1 MAYKSQSRE
10 EILSSIIETET
21 HLNKIQDVDVLM
33 EQILTE
39 ARKVVH
45 ADAGSIYVRDGDRLA
60 IHYAQNDT
68 LQKQL
73 PPGQKMLYS
82 FFSFPINEKTIAG
95 YSALTNQLVNEP
107 DVYEISPAKPYK
119 FGRQTDAVSGYRT
132 VSNLTIPL
140 RTSNGRILGVLQ
152 VLNALDES
160 DKVTAFDKD
169 DELYISH
176 FASNATVALEHA
188 HLTRSMVLRMIRM
201 SELRD
206 PKETGPHVNR
216 VSSYA
221 VEIYDRWAFNN
232 SVDENESKK
241 FRDTLKIA
249 SMLHDVGKV
258 AISDLI
264 LKKPAK
270 FTEEEYLIMQGHT
283 WLGAKLFNEIES
295 PVDKVAREVALTHHE
310 NWDGS
315 GYPGK
320 VSVETGE
327 PLKVNPLNGRAYA
340 LKGDEIPISGR
351 IVALADVFDALS
363 CKRVYKEPWTEEKVL
378 EEIKSLRG
386 TKFDP
391 GVVDA
396 FFEILP
402 SIRSI
407 KDRFPDAEETEE
419 AAT

>member
-1 MAYKSQSRE
+1 MPYTKQTRE
-10 EILSSIIETET
+10 EILSGIIETET
-21 HLNKIQDVDVLM
+21 YLNKIQDVDVLM
-33 EQILTE
+33 ERILTE

-45 ADAGSIYVRDGDRLA
+45 ANAGSIYVRDGDRLA

-73 PPGQKMLYS
+73 PPGQKIVYS
-82 FFSFPINEKTIAG
+82 YFSFPINEKTIAG
-95 YSALTNQLVNEP
+95 YSAATNQLVNES
-107 DVYEISPAKPYK
+107 DVYEISPDKPYK
-119 FGRQTDAVSGYRT
+119 FGRQSDAVSGYRT

-140 RTSNGRILGVLQ
+140 RTSAGSILGVLQ
-152 VLNALDES
+152 VLNALDEN
-160 DKVTAFDKD
+160 DNVTSFDKD

-176 FASNATVALEHA
+176 FAANATVALEHA

-221 VEIYDRWAFNN
+221 VEIYDRWAFNH
-232 SVDENESKK
+232 SIDEAESSKY
-241 FRDTLKIA
+241 RDTLKIA

-270 FTEEEYLIMQGHT
+270 FTPEEYLIMQGHT

-295 PVDKVAREVALTHHE
+295 AVDLVAREVALTHHE
-310 NWDGS
+310 NWDGT

-320 VSVETGE
+320 VAVETGE
-327 PLKVNPLNGRAYA
+327 ALEKDPATGKALR
-340 LKGDEIPISGR
+340 LKGTDIPIAGR
-351 IVALADVFDALS
+351 IVALADVYDALS
-363 CKRVYKEPWTEEKVL
+363 CKRVYKEPWTEENVL
-378 EEIKSLRG
+378 EEIRKMSG
-386 TKFDP
+386 SKFDP
-391 GVVDA
+391 EVVEA

-402 SIRSI
+402 SIQAI
-407 KDRFPDAEETEE
+407 HERFPDTEE
-419 AAT
+419 

>member
-1 MAYKSQSRE
+1 MPYKKMTRE
-10 EILSSIIETET
+10 EILSGIIETET
-21 HLNKIQDVDVLM
+21 YLHKIQDVDVLM

-39 ARKVVH
+39 SRKVVH

-73 PPGQKMLYS
+73 PPGQKMVYS
-82 FFSFPINEKTIAG
+82 YFSFPINEKTIAG
-95 YSALTNQLVNEP
+95 YSASTNQLVNEP
-107 DVYEISPAKPYK
+107 DVYEISPEKPYK
-119 FGRQTDAVSGYRT
+119 FGRQSDAVSGYRT

-140 RTSNGRILGVLQ
+140 RTSGGSILGVLQ
-152 VLNALDES
+152 ILNALDEN
-160 DKVTAFDKD
+160 DNVTSFDKD

-176 FASNATVALEHA
+176 FAANATVALEHA

-221 VEIYDRWAFNN
+221 VEIYDRWAFNH
-232 SVDENESKK
+232 SVDENESRK

-264 LKKPAK
+264 LKKPAR
-270 FTEEEYLIMQGHT
+270 FTPEEYLIMQGHT
-283 WLGAKLFNEIES
+283 RLGARLFNEIES
-295 PVDKVAREVALTHHE
+295 PVDEVARDVALTHHE
-310 NWDGS
+310 NWDGT
-315 GYPGK
+315 GYPGR
-320 VSVETGE
+320 VSIETGE
-327 PLKVNPLNGRAYA
+327 AIETDPLTGKAMG
-340 LKGDEIPISGR
+340 LKGLEIPIAGR
-351 IVALADVFDALS
+351 IVALADVYDALS
-363 CKRVYKEPWTEEKVL
+363 CKRVYKEPWTEDKVL
-378 EEIKSLRG
+378 DEIRNLRG
-386 TKFDP
+386 TKFDAE
-391 GVVDA
+391 VVDA

-402 SIRSI
+402 TIQAIR
-407 KDRFPDAEETEE
+407 DRFPDTDE
-419 AAT
+419 

>member
-1 MAYKSQSRE
+1 MMAYKKQSRE
-10 EILSSIIETET
+10 EILSGIIETES
-21 HLNKIQDVDVLM
+21 HLNRIQDVDVLM

-73 PPGQKMLYS
+73 PPGQKIVYS

-95 YSALTNQLVNEP
+95 YSALTDQLVNER
-107 DVYEISPAKPYK
+107 DVYEISADKPYK
-119 FGRQTDAVSGYRT
+119 FGRQSDAVSGYRT
-132 VSNLTIPL
+132 ASNLTIPL

-152 VLNALDES
+152 VLNALDEEGN
-160 DKVTAFDKD
+160 VTHFNKD
-169 DELYISH
+169 DELYMSH

-188 HLTRSMVLRMIRM
+188 HLTRSMVLRMIKM

-232 SVDENESKK
+232 SIDENESKK
-241 FRDTLKIA
+241 YRDTLKIA

-264 LKKPAK
+264 LKKPAR
-270 FTEEEYLIMQGHT
+270 FTEDEYMIMQGHT
-283 WLGAKLFNEIES
+283 WLGAKLFSEIES
-295 PVDKVAREVALTHHE
+295 PVDKVARDVALTHHE
-310 NWDGS
+310 NWDGT

-320 VSVETGE
+320 IRVENGD
-327 PLKVNPLNGRAYA
+327 PLKKSAKTGRAEG
-340 LKGDEIPISGR
+340 LKGEEIPIGGR
-351 IVALADVFDALS
+351 IVALADVYDALS
-363 CKRVYKEPWTEEKVL
+363 CKRVYKEPWTEDKVL
-378 EEIKSLRG
+378 EEIRSLRG

-402 SIRSI
+402 SIQSI
-407 KDRFPDAEETEE
+407 RERFPDTEE
-419 AAT
+419 

>member
-1 MAYKSQSRE
+1 MAYAKKTRE
-10 EILSSIIETET
+10 EILSGIIETET
-21 HLNKIQDVDVLM
+21 YLNKIQDVDVLM
-33 EQILTE
+33 ELILTE

-73 PPGQKMLYS
+73 PPGQKIVYS
-82 FFSFPINEKTIAG
+82 YFSFPINEKTIAG

-107 DVYEISPAKPYK
+107 DVYEISPDKPYK
-119 FGRQTDAVSGYRT
+119 FGRQSDAVSGYRT
-132 VSNLTIPL
+132 ASNLTIPL
-140 RTSNGRILGVLQ
+140 RTSGGSILGVLQ
-152 VLNALDES
+152 VLNALDSEGN
-160 DKVTAFDKD
+160 VTSFSKD

-176 FASNATVALEHA
+176 FAANATVALEHA

-221 VEIYDRWAFNN
+221 VEIYDRWAFNH
-232 SVDENESKK
+232 SIDESESAKY
-241 FRDTLKIA
+241 RDTLKIA

-264 LKKPAK
+264 LKKPAR
-270 FTEEEYLIMQGHT
+270 FTEDEYLVMQGHT

-295 PVDKVAREVALTHHE
+295 QVDKVAREVALTHHE
-310 NWDGS
+310 NWDGT

-320 VSVETGE
+320 VFVDTGLPEETDPETGK
-327 PLKVNPLNGRAYA
+327 PAR
-340 LKGDEIPISGR
+340 LKGEEIPISGR
-351 IVALADVFDALS
+351 IVALADVYDALS
-363 CKRVYKEPWTEEKVL
+363 CKRVYKEPWTEENVL
-378 EEIKSLRG
+378 AEIRKMRG
-386 TKFDP
+386 GKFDP
-391 GVVDA
+391 EVVDA

-402 SIRSI
+402 SIQAIRE
-407 KDRFPDAEETEE
+407 RFPDTED
-419 AAT
+419 

>member
-1 MAYKSQSRE
+1 MKSYNKQSRE
-10 EILSSIIETET
+10 EILAGIIETES

-39 ARKVVH
+39 ARRVVH

-82 FFSFPINEKTIAG
+82 YFSFPINEKTIAG
-95 YSALTNQLVNEP
+95 YSALTDQLVNEP
-107 DVYEISPAKPYK
+107 DVYEIPLEKPYK
-119 FGRQTDAVSGYRT
+119 FGRQTDVVSGYRT

-140 RTSNGRILGVLQ
+140 RTSGGRILGVLQ

-160 DKVTAFDKD
+160 GNVTFFDKD
-169 DELYISH
+169 DELYMSH

-188 HLTRSMVLRMIRM
+188 HLTRSMVLRMIKM

-232 SVDENESKK
+232 AISENESKK
-241 FRDTLKIA
+241 YRDTLKIA

-264 LKKPAK
+264 LKKPAR
-270 FTEEEYLIMQGHT
+270 FTPEEYEVMQGHT

-295 PVDKVAREVALTHHE
+295 PVDKIAREVALTHHE
-310 NWDGS
+310 NWDGT
-315 GYPGK
+315 GYPGA
-320 VSVETGE
+320 VRVENGE
-327 PLKVNPLNGRAYA
+327 PIKINHDTGKALG
-340 LKGDEIPISGR
+340 LKGEEIPISGR
-351 IVALADVFDALS
+351 IVALADVYDALS
-363 CKRVYKEPWTEEKVL
+363 CKRVYKEPWTEDKVL
-378 EEIKSLRG
+378 DEIKGLRG

-391 GVVDA
+391 AVVDA

-402 SIRSI
+402 SIQAIRE
-407 KDRFPDAEETEE
+407 RFPDTEE
-419 AAT
+419 

>member
-1 MAYKSQSRE
+1 MPYAKQSRE
-10 EILSSIIETET
+10 EILSGIIETET
-21 HLNKIQDVDVLM
+21 YLNKIQDVDVLM
-33 EQILTE
+33 ERILTE

-45 ADAGSIYVRDGDRLA
+45 ANAGSIYVRDGDRLA

-68 LQKQL
+68 LQKLL
-73 PPGQKMLYS
+73 PPGQKIVYS
-82 FFSFPINEKTIAG
+82 YFSFPINEKTIAG
-95 YSALTNQLVNEP
+95 YSAATNQLVNES
-107 DVYEISPAKPYK
+107 DVYEISPDKPYK
-119 FGRQTDAVSGYRT
+119 FGRQSDAVSGYRT

-140 RTSNGRILGVLQ
+140 RTSAGSILGVLQ
-152 VLNALDES
+152 VLNALDEN
-160 DKVTAFDKD
+160 DNVTCFDKD

-176 FASNATVALEHA
+176 FAANATVALEHA

-221 VEIYDRWAFNN
+221 VEIYDRWAFNH
-232 SVDENESKK
+232 SIDEAESGK

-270 FTEEEYLIMQGHT
+270 FTPEEYLVMQGHT

-295 PVDKVAREVALTHHE
+295 AVDQVAREVALTHHE
-310 NWDGS
+310 NWDGT

-320 VSVETGE
+320 ISVETGE
-327 PLKVNPLNGRAYA
+327 TLEMDPETGKALR
-340 LKGDEIPISGR
+340 LKGSEIPIAGR
-351 IVALADVFDALS
+351 IVALADVYDALS
-363 CKRVYKEPWTEEKVL
+363 CKRVYKEPWTEENVL
-378 EEIKSLRG
+378 QEIRKMSG
-386 TKFDP
+386 SKFDP
-391 GVVDA
+391 EVVDA

-402 SIRSI
+402 SIQAI
-407 KDRFPDAEETEE
+407 HERFPDTEE
-419 AAT
+419 

>member
-1 MAYKSQSRE
+1 MAYRTQTRE
-10 EILSSIIETET
+10 EILAGIIETES
-21 HLNKIQDVDVLM
+21 HLNRIQDVDVLM

-39 ARKVVH
+39 ARKVVN

-68 LQKQL
+68 LQRQL
-73 PPGQKMLYS
+73 PPGQKIVYS
-82 FFSFPINEKTIAG
+82 YFSFPINEKTIAG
-95 YSALTNQLVNEP
+95 YSALTDSLVNEP
-107 DVYEISPAKPYK
+107 DVYEISPDKPYK
-119 FGRQTDAVSGYRT
+119 FGRQSDAVSGYRT

-140 RTSNGRILGVLQ
+140 RTSGSRILGVLQ
-152 VLNALDES
+152 VLNALDGAGNVVS
-160 DKVTAFDKD
+160 FDKD
-169 DELYISH
+169 DELYMSH
-176 FASNATVALEHA
+176 FAANATTALEHA

-221 VEIYDRWAFNN
+221 VEIYDRWAFNKQ
-232 SVDENESKK
+232 VDENESRK

-264 LKKPAK
+264 LKKPSR
-270 FTEEEYLIMQGHT
+270 FTEEEYLVMQGHT

-310 NWDGS
+310 NWDGT

-320 VSVETGE
+320 ISVETGAIE
-327 PLKVNPLNGRAYA
+327 VASPETGKA
-340 LKGDEIPISGR
+340 LGLAGDEIPIAGR
-351 IVALADVFDALS
+351 IVALADVYDALS
-363 CKRVYKEPWTEEKVL
+363 CKRVYKEPWTEDKVL
-378 EEIKSLRG
+378 DEIRSLRG

-391 GVVDA
+391 EVVDA

-402 SIRSI
+402 SVQAIRE
-407 KDRFPDAEETEE
+407 RFPDTEE
-419 AAT
+419 

>member
-1 MAYKSQSRE
+1 MAYKKQSRE
-10 EILSSIIETET
+10 EILSGIIETES
-21 HLNKIQDVDVLM
+21 HLNRIQDVDVLM

-73 PPGQKMLYS
+73 PPGQKIVYS

-95 YSALTNQLVNEP
+95 YSALTDQLVNER
-107 DVYEISPAKPYK
+107 DVYEISADKPYK
-119 FGRQTDAVSGYRT
+119 FGRQSDAVSGYRT
-132 VSNLTIPL
+132 ASNLTIPL

-152 VLNALDES
+152 VLNALDEEGN
-160 DKVTAFDKD
+160 VTHFDKD
-169 DELYISH
+169 DELYMSH

-188 HLTRSMVLRMIRM
+188 HLTRSMVLRMIKM

-232 SVDENESKK
+232 SIDENESKK

-264 LKKPAK
+264 LKKPAR
-270 FTEEEYLIMQGHT
+270 FTEEEYFIMQGHT

-295 PVDKVAREVALTHHE
+295 PVDKIAREVALTHHE
-310 NWDGS
+310 NWDGT

-320 VSVETGE
+320 VRVENGE
-327 PLKVNPLNGRAYA
+327 AIKKSSKTGRAEG
-340 LKGDEIPISGR
+340 LKGEDIPIGGR
-351 IVALADVFDALS
+351 IVALADVYDALS
-363 CKRVYKEPWTEEKVL
+363 CKRVYKEPWTEDKVL
-378 EEIKSLRG
+378 EEIRSLRG

-402 SIRSI
+402 SIQSI
-407 KDRFPDAEETEE
+407 RERFPDTEE
-419 AAT
+419 

>member
-1 MAYKSQSRE
+1 MPYQKQTRE
-10 EILSSIIETET
+10 QILSGIIETET
-21 HLNKIQDVDVLM
+21 YLNKIQDVDVLM
-33 EQILTE
+33 ESILTE

-73 PPGQKMLYS
+73 PPGQKVVYS

-95 YSALTNQLVNEP
+95 YSALTKQLVNEP
-107 DVYEISPAKPYK
+107 DVYEIAPEKSYK
-119 FGRQTDAVSGYRT
+119 FGRQSDAVSGYRT

-140 RTSNGRILGVLQ
+140 MTSGGTILGVLQ
-152 VLNALDES
+152 VLNALDEN
-160 DKVTAFDKD
+160 DQVTHFDKD
-169 DELYISH
+169 DELYINH
-176 FASNATVALEHA
+176 FAANATVALEHA

-201 SELRD
+201 AEMRD

-221 VEIYDRWAFNN
+221 VEIYDRWAFNHN
-232 SVDENESKK
+232 VNENESSK

-264 LKKPAK
+264 LKKPAR
-270 FTEEEYLIMQGHT
+270 FTPEEYLVMQGHT
-283 WLGAKLFNEIES
+283 RLGAKLFNEIES
-295 PVDKVAREVALTHHE
+295 PVDRVAREVALTHHE
-310 NWDGS
+310 NWDGT
-315 GYPGK
+315 GYPGR

-327 PLKVNPLNGRAYA
+327 PEELDPATGKPVGM
-340 LKGDEIPISGR
+340 KGEEIPIAGR
-351 IVALADVFDALS
+351 IVALADVYDALS
-363 CKRVYKEPWTEEKVL
+363 CKRVYKEPWDEDKVL
-378 EEIKSLRG
+378 EEIHKMQG

-391 GVVDA
+391 EVVDA

-402 SIRSI
+402 SIQSI
-407 KDRFPDAEETEE
+407 RDRFPDTE
-419 AAT
+419 

>member
-1 MAYKSQSRE
+1 MPYQKQTRE
-10 EILSSIIETET
+10 QILSGIIETET
-21 HLNKIQDVDVLM
+21 YLNKIQDVDVLM
-33 EQILTE
+33 ESILTE

-73 PPGQKMLYS
+73 PPGQKVVYS

-95 YSALTNQLVNEP
+95 YSALTKQLVNES
-107 DVYEISPAKPYK
+107 DVYEISPEKSYK
-119 FGRQTDAVSGYRT
+119 FGRQSDAVSGYRT

-140 RTSNGRILGVLQ
+140 MTSGGTILGVLQ
-152 VLNALDES
+152 VLNALDENDQVS
-160 DKVTAFDKD
+160 YFDKD
-169 DELYISH
+169 DELYINH
-176 FASNATVALEHA
+176 FAANATVALEHA

-201 SELRD
+201 AEMRD

-221 VEIYDRWAFNN
+221 VEIYDRWAFNHHVN
-232 SVDENESKK
+232 ENESSK

-264 LKKPAK
+264 LKKPAR
-270 FTEEEYLIMQGHT
+270 FTPEEYLVMQGHT
-283 WLGAKLFNEIES
+283 RLGAKLFNEIES
-295 PVDKVAREVALTHHE
+295 PVDRIAREVALTHHE

-315 GYPGK
+315 GYPGR

-327 PLKVNPLNGRAYA
+327 IEELDSATGKA
-340 LKGDEIPISGR
+340 LGMKGEEIPIAGR
-351 IVALADVFDALS
+351 IVALADVYDALS
-363 CKRVYKEPWTEEKVL
+363 CKRVYKEPWDEDKVL
-378 EEIKSLRG
+378 EEIRKMKGS
-386 TKFDP
+386 KFDP
-391 GVVDA
+391 EVVDA

-402 SIRSI
+402 SIQSI
-407 KDRFPDAEETEE
+407 RDRFPDTE
-419 AAT
+419 

>member
-1 MAYKSQSRE
+1 MPYAKQSRE
-10 EILSSIIETET
+10 EILSGIIETET
-21 HLNKIQDVDVLM
+21 YLNKIQDVDVLM
-33 EQILTE
+33 ERILTE

-45 ADAGSIYVRDGDRLA
+45 ANAGSIYVRDGDRLA

-68 LQKQL
+68 LQKLL
-73 PPGQKMLYS
+73 PPGQKIVYS
-82 FFSFPINEKTIAG
+82 YFSFPINEKTIAG
-95 YSALTNQLVNEP
+95 YSAATNQLVNES
-107 DVYEISPAKPYK
+107 DVYEISPDKPYK
-119 FGRQTDAVSGYRT
+119 FGRQSDAVSGYRT

-140 RTSNGRILGVLQ
+140 RTSAGSILGVLQ
-152 VLNALDES
+152 VLNALDEN
-160 DKVTAFDKD
+160 DNVTCFDKD

-221 VEIYDRWAFNN
+221 VEIYDRWAFNH
-232 SVDENESKK
+232 SIDEAESGK

-270 FTEEEYLIMQGHT
+270 FTPEEYLVMQGHT

-295 PVDKVAREVALTHHE
+295 AVDQVAREVALTHHE
-310 NWDGS
+310 NWDGT

-320 VSVETGE
+320 ISVETGE
-327 PLKVNPLNGRAYA
+327 TLEMDPETGKALR
-340 LKGDEIPISGR
+340 LKGTEIPIAGR
-351 IVALADVFDALS
+351 IVALADVYDALS
-363 CKRVYKEPWTEEKVL
+363 CKRVYKEPWTEENVL
-378 EEIKSLRG
+378 QEIRKMSG
-386 TKFDP
+386 SKFDP
-391 GVVDA
+391 EVVDA

-402 SIRSI
+402 SIQAI
-407 KDRFPDAEETEE
+407 HERFPDTEE
-419 AAT
+419 

>member
-1 MAYKSQSRE
+1 MPYKRQTRE
-10 EILSSIIETET
+10 EKLSGIIETET
-21 HLNKIQDVDVLM
+21 YLHKIQDVDVLM

-39 ARKVVH
+39 SRKVVH

-73 PPGQKMLYS
+73 PPGQKMVYS
-82 FFSFPINEKTIAG
+82 FFSFPINEKTISG
-95 YSALTNQLVNEP
+95 YSAATNQLVNES
-107 DVYEISPAKPYK
+107 DVYEISPEKPYK
-119 FGRQTDAVSGYRT
+119 FGRQSDAVSGYRT

-140 RTSNGRILGVLQ
+140 RTSSGSILGVLQ
-152 VLNALDES
+152 VLNALDEN
-160 DKVTAFDKD
+160 DNVKAFDKD

-176 FASNATVALEHA
+176 FAANATVALEHA

-201 SELRD
+201 AELRD

-221 VEIYDRWAFNN
+221 VEIYDRWAFNH

-241 FRDTLKIA
+241 YRDTLKIA

-264 LKKPAK
+264 LKKPAR
-270 FTEEEYLIMQGHT
+270 FTPEEYLIMQGHT
-283 WLGAKLFNEIES
+283 WLGANLFNEIES
-295 PVDKVAREVALTHHE
+295 SVDRVAREVALYHHE
-310 NWDGS
+310 NWDGT
-315 GYPGK
+315 GYPGH
-320 VSVETGE
+320 VSVEDGSPIDIDPVTG
-327 PLKVNPLNGRAYA
+327 KTIGH
-340 LKGDEIPISGR
+340 KGSEIPIAGR

-363 CKRVYKEPWTEEKVL
+363 CKRVYKEPWSEEKVL
-378 EEIKSLRG
+378 EEIRSLSG
-386 TKFDP
+386 TKFDTE
-391 GVVDA
+391 VVDA

-402 SIRSI
+402 SIQAI
-407 KDRFPDAEETEE
+407 QNRFPDTET
-419 AAT
+419 

>member
-1 MAYKSQSRE
+1 MPYAKQSRE
-10 EILSSIIETET
+10 EILSGIIETET
-21 HLNKIQDVDVLM
+21 YLNKIQDVDVLM
-33 EQILTE
+33 ERILTE

-45 ADAGSIYVRDGDRLA
+45 ANAGSIYVRDGDRLA

-68 LQKQL
+68 LQKLL
-73 PPGQKMLYS
+73 PPGQKIVYS
-82 FFSFPINEKTIAG
+82 YFSFPINEKTIAG
-95 YSALTNQLVNEP
+95 YSAATNQLVNES
-107 DVYEISPAKPYK
+107 DVYEISPDKPYK
-119 FGRQTDAVSGYRT
+119 FGRQSDAVSGYRT

-140 RTSNGRILGVLQ
+140 RTSAGSILGVLQ
-152 VLNALDES
+152 VLNALDEN
-160 DKVTAFDKD
+160 DNVTCFDKD

-176 FASNATVALEHA
+176 FAANATVALEHA

-221 VEIYDRWAFNN
+221 VEIYDRWAFNH
-232 SVDENESKK
+232 SIDEAESGK

-270 FTEEEYLIMQGHT
+270 FTPEEYLVMQGHT

-295 PVDKVAREVALTHHE
+295 AVDQVAREVALTHHE
-310 NWDGS
+310 NWDGT

-320 VSVETGE
+320 ISVETGE
-327 PLKVNPLNGRAYA
+327 ALETDPETGKALR
-340 LKGDEIPISGR
+340 LKGTEIPIAGR
-351 IVALADVFDALS
+351 IVALADVYDALS
-363 CKRVYKEPWTEEKVL
+363 CKRVYKEPWTEENVL
-378 EEIKSLRG
+378 QEIRKMSG

-391 GVVDA
+391 EVVDA

-402 SIRSI
+402 SIQAI
-407 KDRFPDAEETEE
+407 HERFPDTEE
-419 AAT
+419 

>member
-1 MAYKSQSRE
+1 MSYVSQTRE
-10 EILSSIIETET
+10 EILAGIIETET
-21 HLNKIQDVDVLM
+21 RLNKIQDVDVLM

-39 ARKVVH
+39 ARRVVH
-45 ADAGSIYVRDGDRLA
+45 ADAGSIYVRENDRLA
-60 IHYAQNDT
+60 IHYSQNDT

-73 PPGQKMLYS
+73 PPGQKIVYNY
-82 FFSFPINEKTIAG
+82 FSFPINEKTIAG

-107 DVYEISPAKPYK
+107 DVYEISPEKSYK

-140 RTSNGRILGVLQ
+140 RTSAGNILGVLQ
-152 VLNALDES
+152 ILNALDQEGN
-160 DKVTAFDKD
+160 VTAFDKD
-169 DELYISH
+169 DELYINH
-176 FASNATVALEHA
+176 FAANATTALEHA

-221 VEIYDRWAFNN
+221 VEIYDRWAFNH
-232 SVDENESKK
+232 SIDENESRKY
-241 FRDTLKIA
+241 RDTLKIA

-264 LKKPAK
+264 LKKPAR
-270 FTEEEYLIMQGHT
+270 FTEDEYLIMQGHT

-295 PVDKVAREVALTHHE
+295 PVDRIAREVALTHHE
-310 NWDGS
+310 NWDGT
-315 GYPGK
+315 GYPGR
-320 VSVETGE
+320 VSVEDGSAVETESATG
-327 PLKVNPLNGRAYA
+327 KVRKLQGE
-340 LKGDEIPISGR
+340 EIPISGR
-351 IVALADVFDALS
+351 IVALADVYDALS
-363 CKRVYKEPWTEEKVL
+363 CKRVYKEPWTEDKVL
-378 EEIKSLRG
+378 EEIKKMRG

-391 GVVDA
+391 EVVDA

-402 SIRSI
+402 SIQAIR
-407 KDRFPDAEETEE
+407 DHFPDIED
-419 AAT
+419 

>member
-1 MAYKSQSRE
+1 MRMSYKRKTRE
-10 EILSSIIETET
+10 EILAGIIETET
-21 HLNKIQDVDVLM
+21 YLNKIQDVDVLM

-68 LQKQL
+68 LQKKL
-73 PPGQKMLYS
+73 PPGQKIVYS
-82 FFSFPINEKTIAG
+82 YFSFPINEKTIAG
-95 YSALTNQLVNEP
+95 YSALTKQLVNEM
-107 DVYEISPAKPYK
+107 DVYEISHEKPYK
-119 FGRQTDAVSGYRT
+119 FGRQSDAVSGYRT

-140 RTSNGRILGVLQ
+140 LTSAGSILGVLQ
-152 VLNALDES
+152 VLNALDE
-160 DKVTAFDKD
+160 DGNVTAFSRD

-176 FASNATVALEHA
+176 FATNATVALEHA

-201 SELRD
+201 AELRD

-221 VEIYDRWAFNN
+221 VEIYDRWAFNH
-232 SVDENESKK
+232 SVNENESRK

-264 LKKPAK
+264 LKKPSR
-270 FTEEEYLIMQGHT
+270 FTEEEYKIIQGHT

-295 PVDKVAREVALTHHE
+295 QVDRVAREVALTHHE
-310 NWDGS
+310 NWDGT
-315 GYPGK
+315 GYPGQ
-320 VSVETGE
+320 VSTETGLPLFIDTE
-327 PLKVNPLNGRAYA
+327 TGKPLPLKGE
-340 LKGDEIPISGR
+340 EIPISGR
-351 IVALADVFDALS
+351 IVALADVYDALS
-363 CKRVYKEPWTEEKVL
+363 CKRVYKEAWTEEKVL
-378 EEIKSLRG
+378 DEIKSLRG

-391 GVVDA
+391 EVVDA

-402 SIRSI
+402 SIQAIRS
-407 KDRFPDAEETEE
+407 RFPDTEE
-419 AAT
+419 

>member
-1 MAYKSQSRE
+1 MKYVKQTRE
-10 EILSSIIETET
+10 EILAGIIETESY
-21 HLNKIQDVDVLM
+21 LNKIQDVDVLM

-45 ADAGSIYVRDGDRLA
+45 ADAGSIYVHDGDRLA

-68 LQKQL
+68 LQKKL

-82 FFSFPINEKTIAG
+82 YFSFPINEKTIAG
-95 YSALTNQLVNEP
+95 YSALTNQLVNES
-107 DVYEISPAKPYK
+107 DVYEISPEKPYK

-140 RTSNGRILGVLQ
+140 RTSAGNILGVLQ
-152 VLNALDES
+152 ILNALDEEGN
-160 DKVTAFDKD
+160 VTAFSKD
-169 DELYISH
+169 HELYISH

-221 VEIYDRWAFNN
+221 VEVYDRWAFNH
-232 SVDENESKK
+232 SVDPEESRKY
-241 FRDTLKIA
+241 RDTLKIA

-264 LKKPAK
+264 LKKPAR
-270 FTEEEYLIMQGHT
+270 FTPDEYIIMQGHT

-295 PVDKVAREVALTHHE
+295 RVDKIAREVALTHHE
-310 NWDGS
+310 NWDGT
-315 GYPGK
+315 GYPGR
-320 VSVETGE
+320 VDVDTGAIIE
-327 PLKVNPLNGRAYA
+327 VDPQTGKARGLRGE
-340 LKGDEIPISGR
+340 EIPISGR
-351 IVALADVFDALS
+351 IVALADVYDALS
-363 CKRVYKEPWTEEKVL
+363 CKRVYKEPWSEDKVL
-378 EEIKSLRG
+378 EEIEKMKG

-391 GVVDA
+391 EVVDA

-402 SIRSI
+402 SIQSI
-407 KDRFPDAEETEE
+407 RERFPDVET
-419 AAT
+419 

>member
-1 MAYKSQSRE
+1 MVYKKQSRE
-10 EILSSIIETET
+10 EILSGIIETES
-21 HLNKIQDVDVLM
+21 HLNRIQDVDVLM

-73 PPGQKMLYS
+73 PPGQKIVYS

-95 YSALTNQLVNEP
+95 YSALTDQLVNER
-107 DVYEISPAKPYK
+107 DVYEISADKPYK
-119 FGRQTDAVSGYRT
+119 FGRQSDAVSGYRT
-132 VSNLTIPL
+132 ASNLTIPL

-152 VLNALDES
+152 VLNALDEEGN
-160 DKVTAFDKD
+160 VTYFDKD
-169 DELYISH
+169 DELYMSH

-188 HLTRSMVLRMIRM
+188 HLTRSMVLRMIKM

-232 SVDENESKK
+232 SIDENESKK

-264 LKKPAK
+264 LKKPAR
-270 FTEEEYLIMQGHT
+270 FTEEEYFIMQGHT

-295 PVDKVAREVALTHHE
+295 PVDKIAREVALTHHE
-310 NWDGS
+310 NWDGT

-320 VSVETGE
+320 VRVENGE
-327 PLKVNPLNGRAYA
+327 AIKKSSKTGRAEG
-340 LKGDEIPISGR
+340 LKGEDIPIGGR
-351 IVALADVFDALS
+351 IVALADVYDALS
-363 CKRVYKEPWTEEKVL
+363 CKRVYKEPWTEDKVL
-378 EEIKSLRG
+378 EEIRSLRG

-402 SIRSI
+402 SIQSI
-407 KDRFPDAEETEE
+407 RERFPDTEE
-419 AAT
+419 

>member
-1 MAYKSQSRE
+1 MAYKRRTRE
-10 EILSSIIETET
+10 EILAGIIETEAL
-21 HLNKIQDVDVLM
+21 LNKIQDVDVLM
-33 EQILTE
+33 ELILTE
-39 ARKVVH
+39 ARKVVN
-45 ADAGSIYVRDGDRLA
+45 ADAGSIYVRDGDRLS

-73 PPGQKMLYS
+73 PPGQKVVYS
-82 FFSFPINEKTIAG
+82 YFSFPINEKTIAG
-95 YSALTNQLVNEP
+95 YSALTNQLVNET
-107 DVYEISPAKPYK
+107 DVYEISPEKPYK

-132 VSNLTIPL
+132 ISNLTIPL
-140 RTSNGRILGVLQ
+140 HTSGGTILGVLQ
-152 VLNALDES
+152 VINALDS
-160 DKVTAFDKD
+160 SGNVIAFDKD
-169 DELYISH
+169 DELYMSH
-176 FASNATVALEHA
+176 FAANATTALEHA

-232 SVDENESKK
+232 AVDENESKK

-264 LKKPAK
+264 LKKPSR

-295 PVDKVAREVALTHHE
+295 SVDRIAREVALTHHE
-310 NWDGS
+310 NWDGT
-315 GYPGK
+315 GYPGR
-320 VSVETGE
+320 VFVDTGAVEVADSVTG
-327 PLKVNPLNGRAYA
+327 KA
-340 LKGDEIPISGR
+340 KGLIAEEIPISGR
-351 IVALADVFDALS
+351 IVALADVYDALS
-363 CKRVYKEPWTEEKVL
+363 CKRVYKEPWTEDKVL
-378 EEIKSLRG
+378 DEIRNLRG

-391 GVVDA
+391 AVVDA

-402 SIRSI
+402 SIQAIRE
-407 KDRFPDAEETEE
+407 RFPDVEG
-419 AAT
+419 

>member
-1 MAYKSQSRE
+1 MAYKKQTRE
-10 EILSSIIETET
+10 EILSGIIETET
-21 HLNKIQDVDVLM
+21 LLNKIQDVDVLM

-39 ARKVVH
+39 ARKVVN

-73 PPGQKMLYS
+73 PPGQKIVYS
-82 FFSFPINEKTIAG
+82 YFSFPINEKTIAG
-95 YSALTNQLVNEP
+95 YSALTNQLVNET
-107 DVYEISPAKPYK
+107 DVYEISPDKPYK
-119 FGRQTDAVSGYRT
+119 FGRQSDAVSGYRT

-140 RTSNGRILGVLQ
+140 RTSSGNILGVLQ
-152 VLNALDES
+152 VLNALDGS
-160 DKVTAFDKD
+160 GDVVAFDKD
-169 DELYISH
+169 DELYMSH
-176 FASNATVALEHA
+176 FAANATTALEHA

-232 SVDENESKK
+232 SIGENESKK

-264 LKKPAK
+264 LKKPSR
-270 FTEEEYLIMQGHT
+270 FTPEEYLVMQGHT

-295 PVDKVAREVALTHHE
+295 AVDRVAREVALTHHE
-310 NWDGS
+310 NWDGT
-315 GYPGK
+315 GYPGR
-320 VSVETGE
+320 VSVENGAVEIADPAT
-327 PLKVNPLNGRAYA
+327 GRA
-340 LKGDEIPISGR
+340 KGLEGEEIPIAGR
-351 IVALADVFDALS
+351 IVALADVYDALS
-363 CKRVYKEPWTEEKVL
+363 CKRVYKEPWAEDKVL

-391 GVVDA
+391 AVVDA

-402 SIRSI
+402 SIQAIRE
-407 KDRFPDAEETEE
+407 RFPDVEE
-419 AAT
+419 

>member
-1 MAYKSQSRE
+1 MAYRTQTRE
-10 EILSSIIETET
+10 EILAGIIETES
-21 HLNKIQDVDVLM
+21 HLNRIQDVDVLM

-39 ARKVVH
+39 ARKVVN

-68 LQKQL
+68 LQRQL
-73 PPGQKMLYS
+73 PPGQKVVYS
-82 FFSFPINEKTIAG
+82 YFSFPINEKTIAG
-95 YSALTNQLVNEP
+95 YSALTDSLVNEP
-107 DVYEISPAKPYK
+107 DVYEISPDKPYK
-119 FGRQTDAVSGYRT
+119 FGRQSDAVSGYRT

-140 RTSNGRILGVLQ
+140 RTSGNRILGVLQ
-152 VLNALDES
+152 VLNALDGS
-160 DKVTAFDKD
+160 GNVVSFDKD
-169 DELYISH
+169 DELYMSH
-176 FASNATVALEHA
+176 FAANATTALEHA

-221 VEIYDRWAFNN
+221 VEIYDRWAFNKQ
-232 SVDENESKK
+232 VDENESRK

-264 LKKPAK
+264 LKKPSR

-310 NWDGS
+310 NWDGT

-320 VSVETGE
+320 VSVETGAIE
-327 PLKVNPLNGRAYA
+327 VANPGTGKAMGLSGE
-340 LKGDEIPISGR
+340 EIPIAGR
-351 IVALADVFDALS
+351 IVALADVYDALS
-363 CKRVYKEPWTEEKVL
+363 CKRVYKEPWNEDKVL
-378 EEIKSLRG
+378 DEIRNLRG

-391 GVVDA
+391 EVVDA

-402 SIRSI
+402 SVQAIRE
-407 KDRFPDAEETEE
+407 RFPDTEE
-419 AAT
+419 

>member
-1 MAYKSQSRE
+1 MTYKRRTRE
-10 EILSSIIETET
+10 EILAGIIETEAL
-21 HLNKIQDVDVLM
+21 LNKIQDVDVLM
-33 EQILTE
+33 ELILTE
-39 ARKVVH
+39 ARKVVN
-45 ADAGSIYVRDGDRLA
+45 ADAGSIYVRDGDRLS

-73 PPGQKMLYS
+73 PPGQKVVYS
-82 FFSFPINEKTIAG
+82 YFSFPINEKTIAG
-95 YSALTNQLVNEP
+95 YSALTNQLVNET
-107 DVYEISPAKPYK
+107 DVYEISTEKPYK

-132 VSNLTIPL
+132 ISNLTIPL
-140 RTSNGRILGVLQ
+140 HTSGGTILGVLQ
-152 VLNALDES
+152 VINALDGS
-160 DKVTAFDKD
+160 GNVIPFDKD
-169 DELYISH
+169 DELYMSH
-176 FASNATVALEHA
+176 FAANATTALEHA

-264 LKKPAK
+264 LKKPSR

-295 PVDKVAREVALTHHE
+295 SVDRIAREVALTHHE
-310 NWDGS
+310 NWDGT
-315 GYPGK
+315 GYPGR
-320 VSVETGE
+320 VFVDTGAVEVADPATG
-327 PLKVNPLNGRAYA
+327 KA
-340 LKGDEIPISGR
+340 KGLVAEEIPISGR
-351 IVALADVFDALS
+351 IVALADVYDALS
-363 CKRVYKEPWTEEKVL
+363 CKRVYKEPWTEDKVL
-378 EEIKSLRG
+378 EEIRNLRG

-391 GVVDA
+391 AVVDA

-402 SIRSI
+402 SIQTIRE
-407 KDRFPDAEETEE
+407 RFPDVEG
-419 AAT
+419 

>member
-1 MAYKSQSRE
+1 MNYIKQSKE
-10 EILSSIIETET
+10 DILSGIIATET
-21 HLNKIQDVDVLM
+21 SLNKIQDVDVLM

-45 ADAGSIYVRDGDRLA
+45 ADAGSIYVRDGERLA

-73 PPGQKMLYS
+73 PPGQKIVHSY
-82 FFSFPINEKTIAG
+82 FSFPINEKTIAG
-95 YSALTNQLVNEP
+95 YSALTKKLVNEP
-107 DVYEISPAKPYK
+107 DVYEISPEKPYK
-119 FGRQTDAVSGYRT
+119 FGRQSDSVSGYRT
-132 VSNLTIPL
+132 RSNLTIPL
-140 RTSNGRILGVLQ
+140 TTSSGAILGVLQ
-152 VLNALDES
+152 VLNALDEANNDS
-160 DKVTAFDKD
+160 YFDKD

-201 SELRD
+201 AELRD

-221 VEIYDRWAFNN
+221 VEVYDRWAFNH
-232 SVDENESKK
+232 SIEENESRK

-270 FTEEEYLIMQGHT
+270 FTPDEYIIMQGHT

-295 PVDKVAREVALTHHE
+295 PVDRIAREVALTHHE
-310 NWDGS
+310 NWDGT
-315 GYPGK
+315 GYPGH
-320 VSVETGE
+320 VSVETGTV
-327 PLKVNPLNGRAYA
+327 LKLNPDTGKALG
-340 LKGDEIPISGR
+340 LKGREIPISGR

-363 CKRVYKEPWTEEKVL
+363 CKRVYKEAWTEENVL
-378 EEIKSLRG
+378 DEIRKLKG

-391 GVVDA
+391 EVVDA

-402 SIRSI
+402 SIQAI
-407 KDRFPDAEETEE
+407 KERFPDVEE
-419 AAT
+419 

>member
-1 MAYKSQSRE
+1 
-10 EILSSIIETET
+10 
-21 HLNKIQDVDVLM
+21 
-33 EQILTE
+33 
-39 ARKVVH
+39 
-45 ADAGSIYVRDGDRLA
+45 
-60 IHYAQNDT
+60 
-68 LQKQL
+68 
-73 PPGQKMLYS
+73 
-82 FFSFPINEKTIAG
+82 
-95 YSALTNQLVNEP
+95 
-107 DVYEISPAKPYK
+107 VYEISPDKPYK
-119 FGRQTDAVSGYRT
+119 FGRQSDAVSGYRT

-140 RTSNGRILGVLQ
+140 RTSAGSILGVLQ
-152 VLNALDES
+152 VLNALDEN
-160 DKVTAFDKD
+160 DNVTSFDKD

-176 FASNATVALEHA
+176 FAANATVALEHA

-221 VEIYDRWAFNN
+221 VEIYDRWAFNH
-232 SVDENESKK
+232 SINEAESGK

-270 FTEEEYLIMQGHT
+270 FTPEEYLIMQGHT

-295 PVDKVAREVALTHHE
+295 AVDHVAREVALTHHE
-310 NWDGS
+310 NWDGT

-320 VSVETGE
+320 ISVDTGE
-327 PLKVNPLNGRAYA
+327 AVEIDPATGKA
-340 LKGDEIPISGR
+340 LRLIGAEIPIAGR
-351 IVALADVFDALS
+351 IVALADVYDALS
-363 CKRVYKEPWTEEKVL
+363 CKRVYKEPWTEENVL
-378 EEIKSLRG
+378 QEIRKMSG

-391 GVVDA
+391 EVVDA

-402 SIRSI
+402 SIQAI
-407 KDRFPDAEETEE
+407 HERFPDTEE
-419 AAT
+419 

>member
-1 MAYKSQSRE
+1 MAYAKKTRE
-10 EILSSIIETET
+10 EILSGIIETET
-21 HLNKIQDVDVLM
+21 YLNKIQDVDVLM
-33 EQILTE
+33 ELILTE

-73 PPGQKMLYS
+73 PPGQKIVYS
-82 FFSFPINEKTIAG
+82 YFSFPINEKTIAG

-107 DVYEISPAKPYK
+107 DVYEISTDKPYK
-119 FGRQTDAVSGYRT
+119 FGRQSDAVSGYRT

-140 RTSNGRILGVLQ
+140 RTSGGSILGVLQ
-152 VLNALDES
+152 VLNALDSEAN
-160 DKVTAFDKD
+160 VTAFSKD

-176 FASNATVALEHA
+176 FAANATVALEHA

-221 VEIYDRWAFNN
+221 VEIYDRWAFNH
-232 SVDENESKK
+232 SVDEGESAKY
-241 FRDTLKIA
+241 RDTLKIA

-264 LKKPAK
+264 LKKPAR

-295 PVDKVAREVALTHHE
+295 QVDKVAREVALTHHE
-310 NWDGS
+310 NWDGT

-320 VSVETGE
+320 ILVENGIPEEQDPVT
-327 PLKVNPLNGRAYA
+327 GRAIG
-340 LKGDEIPISGR
+340 LKGEEIPISGR
-351 IVALADVFDALS
+351 IVAIADVYDALS
-363 CKRVYKEPWTEEKVL
+363 CKRVYKEPWTEENVL
-378 EEIKSLRG
+378 AEIRKMRG
-386 TKFDP
+386 SKFDP
-391 GVVDA
+391 EVVDA

-402 SIRSI
+402 SIQAI
-407 KDRFPDAEETEE
+407 HERFPDTED
-419 AAT
+419 

>member
-1 MAYKSQSRE
+1 MARGKMTKE
-10 EILSSIIETET
+10 KILAGIIETESY
-21 HLNKIQDVDVLM
+21 LNKIQDVDVLM

-39 ARKVVH
+39 ARKVVN

-60 IHYAQNDT
+60 IHYAQNNT

-73 PPGQKMLYS
+73 PPGQKIVYS
-82 FFSFPINEKTIAG
+82 YFSFPINEKTIAG
-95 YSALTNQLVNEP
+95 YSALTNSLVNES
-107 DVYEISPAKPYK
+107 DVYEISPDKPYK
-119 FGRQTDAVSGYRT
+119 FGRQSDAVSGYRT

-140 RTSNGRILGVLQ
+140 RTSGGTILGVLQ
-152 VLNALDES
+152 VLNALDEEGN
-160 DKVTAFDKD
+160 VVPFDKD

-176 FASNATVALEHA
+176 FAANATVALEHA
-188 HLTRSMVLRMIRM
+188 HLTRSMVYRMIRM

-221 VEIYDRWAFNN
+221 VDIYDRWAFNHN
-232 SVDENESKK
+232 VDPDESRK

-264 LKKPAK
+264 LKKPSR
-270 FTEEEYLIMQGHT
+270 FTEAEYLIMQGHT

-295 PVDKVAREVALTHHE
+295 SLDQVARDVAMTHHE

-320 VSVETGE
+320 VSIEKGDPIEIDPDTG
-327 PLKVNPLNGRAYA
+327 KARG
-340 LKGDEIPISGR
+340 LKGEEIPIAGR
-351 IVALADVFDALS
+351 IVALADVYDALS
-363 CKRVYKEPWTEEKVL
+363 CKRVYKEPWAEDKVL
-378 EEIKSLRG
+378 EEIRALRG

-391 GVVDA
+391 EVVDA
-396 FFEILP
+396 FFEIMP
-402 SIRSI
+402 SIQAIR
-407 KDRFPDAEETEE
+407 DRFPDTE
-419 AAT
+419 

>member
-1 MAYKSQSRE
+1 MAYKRRTRE
-10 EILSSIIETET
+10 EILAGIIETEAL
-21 HLNKIQDVDVLM
+21 LNKIQDVDVLM
-33 EQILTE
+33 ELILTE
-39 ARKVVH
+39 ARKVVN
-45 ADAGSIYVRDGDRLA
+45 ADAGSIYVRDGDRLS

-73 PPGQKMLYS
+73 PPGQKVVYS
-82 FFSFPINEKTIAG
+82 YFSFPINEKTIAG
-95 YSALTNQLVNEP
+95 YSALTNQLVNET
-107 DVYEISPAKPYK
+107 DVYEISPEKPYK

-132 VSNLTIPL
+132 ISNLTIPL
-140 RTSNGRILGVLQ
+140 HTSGGTILGVLQ
-152 VLNALDES
+152 VINALDGS
-160 DKVTAFDKD
+160 GNVIAFDKD
-169 DELYISH
+169 DELYMSH
-176 FASNATVALEHA
+176 FAANATTALEHA

-221 VEIYDRWAFNN
+221 VEIYDRWAFNH

-264 LKKPAK
+264 LKKPSR

-295 PVDKVAREVALTHHE
+295 SVDRIAREVALTHHE
-310 NWDGS
+310 NWDGT
-315 GYPGK
+315 GYPGR
-320 VSVETGE
+320 VFVDTGAVEVADSVTG
-327 PLKVNPLNGRAYA
+327 KA
-340 LKGDEIPISGR
+340 KGLVAEEIPISGR
-351 IVALADVFDALS
+351 IVALADVYDALS
-363 CKRVYKEPWTEEKVL
+363 CKRVYKEPWTEDKVL
-378 EEIKSLRG
+378 DEIRNLRG

-391 GVVDA
+391 AVVDA

-402 SIRSI
+402 SIQAIRE
-407 KDRFPDAEETEE
+407 RFPDVED
-419 AAT
+419 